1 LQKGGKMNKK
11 LQEAFN
17 EQIKNE
23 LYSAYIYLS
32 MAAYA
37 DSVNLSGLSH
47 WMKAQVKEE
56 EIHAM
61 KMFNFLADRGVK
73 VVLQAIPQPPE
84 KFSSPKEVF
93 EKTLEHEQKVTGL
106 INDLYNLANKVGD
119 NAASIFLQ
127 WFVTEQVEE
136 EKSATEILQQLKIIK
151 PDSPAMFMLDAQL
164 GKRE

>member
-1 LQKGGKMNKK
+1 MNKK

-23 LYSAYIYLS
+23 LYSAYLYLS

-37 DSVNLSGLSH
+37 ESVNLSGLSH
-47 WMKAQVKEE
+47 WMKVQVKEE
-56 EIHAM
+56 ETHAM
-61 KMFNFLADRGVK
+61 KMFDFLADRGVR
-73 VVLQAIPQPPE
+73 VILQAIPQPTS
-84 KFSSPKEVF
+84 KFSSVKEVF

-136 EKSATEILQQLKIIK
+136 EKSATAILEQLKIVK
-151 PDSPAMFMLDAQL
+151 PESPAMLMLDSQL